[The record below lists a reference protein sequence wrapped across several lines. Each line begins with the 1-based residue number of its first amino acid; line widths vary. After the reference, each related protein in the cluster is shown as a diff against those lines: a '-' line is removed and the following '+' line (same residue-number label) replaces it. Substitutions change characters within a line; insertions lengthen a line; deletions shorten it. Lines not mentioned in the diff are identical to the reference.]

1 LSKKYISAS
10 GGENTRLDI
19 FLTSILTDLSRTQI
33 QNMIRDGLVLVNDQP
48 SKSGLKL
55 DGSESIKYSIPQI
68 ESELNHIEPEDIP
81 LDILYE
87 DDHILAIN
95 KPAGLV
101 VHPGVGNK
109 TGTLV
114 NALAFHF
121 ENLSDING
129 NLRQG
134 IVHRLDEYTTGVILV
149 AKHNKA
155 HAHLASQFENR
166 TIQKEYVGVTWGN
179 WKQLE
184 GSISGSI
191 KRKRSDPTT
200 YQVDESG
207 RQALTQY
214 KTMNQGSILS
224 EVNFAPK
231 TGRTHQIRVHSA
243 SMNHPIFGDEK
254 YGGGLSKAKGFIPEV
269 TSTLRRLFKGIS
281 RHALHA
287 HKISFQH
294 PFTGKNT
301 QIDAP
306 IPDDIK
312 TLIRGFDLI
321 HG

>member
-1 LSKKYISAS
+1 MSKKHISAS

-19 FLTSILTDLSRTQI
+19 FLTSVLTNLSRTQI
-33 QNMIRDGLVLVNDQP
+33 QNMIQDGLILVNDQP

-68 ESELNHIEPEDIP
+68 ESELSHIEPENIP

-109 TGTLV
+109 SGTLV

-129 NLRQG
+129 NLRPG
-134 IVHRLDEYTTGVILV
+134 IVHRLDEHTTGVILV

-166 TIQKEYVGVTWGN
+166 KIQKEYVGVTWGN

-200 YQVDESG
+200 YQVDELG

-214 KTMNQGSILS
+214 KTINQGPILS
-224 EVNFAPK
+224 EVNFTPK

-269 TSTLRRLFKGIS
+269 KSTLRRLFKDIS

-287 HKISFQH
+287 HKIYFQH
-294 PFTGKNT
+294 PFTDKNI
-301 QIDAP
+301 QIYAP

>member
-1 LSKKYISAS
+1 MSKKHISAS

-19 FLTSILTDLSRTQI
+19 FLTSVLTNLSRTQI
-33 QNMIRDGLVLVNDQP
+33 QNMIQDGLILVNDQP

-68 ESELNHIEPEDIP
+68 ESELSHIEPENIP

-109 TGTLV
+109 SGTLV

-129 NLRQG
+129 NLRPG

-166 TIQKEYVGVTWGN
+166 KIQKEYVGVTWGN

-184 GSISGSI
+184 GSIGGSI

-200 YQVDESG
+200 YQVDDLG

-214 KTMNQGSILS
+214 KTINQGPILS
-224 EVNFAPK
+224 EVNFTPK

-269 TSTLRRLFKGIS
+269 KSTLRRLFKDIS

-294 PFTGKNT
+294 PFTDKNI
-301 QIDAP
+301 QIYAP

>member
-1 LSKKYISAS
+1 MNKKYISAS

-19 FLTSILTDLSRTQI
+19 FLTSVLTDLSRTQI
-33 QNMIRDGLVLVNDQP
+33 QNMIQDGLVLVNEQS

-68 ESELNHIEPEDIP
+68 ESELSHIEPEYIP

-109 TGTLV
+109 SGTLV

-129 NLRQG
+129 NLRPG

-200 YQVDESG
+200 YQVDELG

-214 KTMNQGSILS
+214 KTINQGPILS
-224 EVNFAPK
+224 EVNFTPK

-269 TSTLRRLFKGIS
+269 TSALRRLFEDIS

-294 PFTGKNT
+294 PFTDKNT
-301 QIDAP
+301 QIYAP

>member
-1 LSKKYISAS
+1 M
-10 GGENTRLDI
+10 
-19 FLTSILTDLSRTQI
+19 I
-33 QNMIRDGLVLVNDQP
+33 QDGLILVNDQP

-68 ESELNHIEPEDIP
+68 ESELSHIEPENIP

-109 TGTLV
+109 SGTLV

-129 NLRQG
+129 NLRPG

-166 TIQKEYVGVTWGN
+166 KIQKEYVGVTWGN

-184 GSISGSI
+184 GSIGGSI

-200 YQVDESG
+200 YQVDELG

-214 KTMNQGSILS
+214 KTINQGPILS
-224 EVNFAPK
+224 EVNFTPK

-243 SMNHPIFGDEK
+243 NMNHPIFGDEK

-269 TSTLRRLFKGIS
+269 KSTLRRLFKDIS

-294 PFTGKNT
+294 PFTDKNI
-301 QIDAP
+301 QIYAP

>member
-1 LSKKYISAS
+1 MSKKILSAS

-19 FLTSILTDLSRTQI
+19 YLTLILPDLSRTQI

-55 DGSESIKYSIPQI
+55 DGSESIEYSLP
-68 ESELNHIEPEDIP
+68 EKEPELNYIEPEEIP
-81 LDILYE
+81 LDILFE
-87 DDHILAIN
+87 DEDIIAIN
-95 KPAGLV
+95 KPAGMV

-109 TGTLV
+109 SGTLV

-121 ENLSDING
+121 DNLSDING
-129 NLRQG
+129 NLRPG

-166 TIQKEYVGVTWGN
+166 SVQKEYVGVTWGH
-179 WKQLE
+179 WKDSE
-184 GSISGSI
+184 GSIDGAI

-200 YQVDESG
+200 YQIDESG
-207 RQALTQY
+207 RQALTHY
-214 KTMNQGSILS
+214 KTVNQGSILS
-224 EVNFAPK
+224 EVKFFPK

-254 YGGGLSKAKGFIPEV
+254 YGGSLSKAKGFIPEV
-269 TSTLRRLFKGIS
+269 TSTLRQLFKGIN

-287 HKISFQH
+287 RKISFQH
-294 PFTGKNT
+294 PSSGESI
-301 QIDAP
+301 QIEAS

-312 TLIRGFDLI
+312 TLIQGFDLI

>member
-1 LSKKYISAS
+1 MSKKHISAS

-19 FLTSILTDLSRTQI
+19 FLTSVLTNLSRTQI
-33 QNMIRDGLVLVNDQP
+33 QNMIQDGLILVNDQP

-68 ESELNHIEPEDIP
+68 ESELSHIEPENIP

-109 TGTLV
+109 SGTLV

-129 NLRQG
+129 NLRPG

-166 TIQKEYVGVTWGN
+166 KIQKEYVGVTWGN

-200 YQVDESG
+200 YQVDELG

-214 KTMNQGSILS
+214 KTINQGPILS
-224 EVNFAPK
+224 EVNFTPK

-269 TSTLRRLFKGIS
+269 KSTLRRLFKDIS

-287 HKISFQH
+287 HKIYFQH
-294 PFTGKNT
+294 PFTDKNI
-301 QIDAP
+301 QIYAP